1 MNNSLLLLLLIALP
15 LLAALLIGIFRR
27 SGAWLSGLTV
37 LALAK
42 IVGWLYLVRPF
53 NNIILCNKFG
63 LALVLDGLSHLLLFT
78 ANLTAFFIILYAASY
93 AGKYRNQPWFF
104 ALFLVMLA
112 GINGVVLAGD
122 LVWLF
127 IFLELAA
134 LSAYLL
140 VAFGNTRA
148 QLEAAVKYLLIGEG
162 ASLLILI
169 GCGLVHKMAGTFN
182 MAEAAQIMAGSPAN
196 LKMAASL
203 LFIVGFGTKAA
214 LLPFQAWLPD
224 AHSSAPAPVS
234 AILSGV
240 IIKTLG
246 IYALARILF
255 NVLGMTPELSL
266 VLTGLGVLSI
276 IVAGL
281 FAVGQSDMKRLMAY
295 SSISQIGYITVGLAL
310 ATPLALLGALFHLF
324 NHALMKALLFL
335 NAGAVERQTET
346 RDLTQLGGLR
356 QQLPVTATTSLIGSL
371 AISGVPPFNG
381 FWSKLFIIVA
391 CVQAGKLWVAFAA
404 VIGSLLTMGAFLR
417 LQKHVFFGQPH
428 KKFFELREAPLTM
441 SLAVAG
447 LALLCLAVGLAF
459 PLVIGYLINPAVVA
473 LANGTGYARMILGAM
488 Q

>member
-1 MNNSLLLLLLIALP
+1 MNNPILLFLIVLP
-15 LLAALLIGIFRR
+15 LLVAPLIYVFRR
-27 SGAWLSGLTV
+27 SGAWLAGLTALV
-37 LALAK
+37 LAKGSA
-42 IVGWLYLVRPF
+42 WLYLFRPY
-53 NNIILCNKFG
+53 NNLIVFHKFG
-63 LALVLDGLSHLLLFT
+63 LALVLDGLSHLLLLT
-78 ANLTAFFIILYAASY
+78 ADLTAFFVILYAAAY

-127 IFLELAA
+127 LFLELAA

-162 ASLLILI
+162 ASLLILL
-169 GCGLVHKMAGTFN
+169 GCGMIHKMTGTFN
-182 MAEAAQIMAGSPAN
+182 MAEAALALAGNPGRF
-196 LKMAASL
+196 KMIVSL
-203 LFIVGFGTKAA
+203 LFVVGFGTKAA
-214 LLPFQAWLPD
+214 LMPFQAWLPD

-246 IYALARILF
+246 IYALARVLF
-255 NVLGMTPELSL
+255 NVLGMTPQLSL
-266 VLTGLGVLSI
+266 VLLGLGVFSI

-310 ATPLALLGALFHLF
+310 GTPLALLGALFHLF

-346 RDLTQLGGLR
+346 RDLTELGGLR
-356 QQLPVTATTSLIGSL
+356 QKMPVTATTSLLGSL

-391 CVQAGKLWVAFAA
+391 CVQAGKLWVAFVA

-428 KKFFELREAPLTM
+428 RKFFELREAPLTM
-441 SLAVAG
+441 SLAVIG
-447 LALLCLAVGLAF
+447 LALLCLVAGLAF

-473 LANGTGYARMILGAM
+473 LANGTGYAKMIVGVLP
-488 Q
+488 